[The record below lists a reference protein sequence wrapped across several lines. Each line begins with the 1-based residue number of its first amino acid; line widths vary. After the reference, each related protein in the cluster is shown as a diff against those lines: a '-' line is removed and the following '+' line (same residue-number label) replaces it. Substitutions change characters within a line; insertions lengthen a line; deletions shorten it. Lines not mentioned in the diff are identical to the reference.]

1 MCHVVFRNMLKIH
14 RSKKQSCTMRIG
26 TKRNEVIVE
35 RQSLHLGIDV
45 TDGVDDSLLE
55 GVGSCHITDDRKLQC
70 MFRLTAQL
78 GRERCLQ
85 ISVEHLCHASSI
97 PFALASGISK
107 FQKMSVATSA
117 ALDWSA
123 SVWKNEPLCFL

>member
-1 MCHVVFRNMLKIH
+1 
-14 RSKKQSCTMRIG
+14 MRIG

-45 TDGVDDSLLE
+45 TNGVEDSLLE

-85 ISVEHLCHASSI
+85 IS
-97 PFALASGISK
+97 
-107 FQKMSVATSA
+107 
-117 ALDWSA
+117 
-123 SVWKNEPLCFL
+123 